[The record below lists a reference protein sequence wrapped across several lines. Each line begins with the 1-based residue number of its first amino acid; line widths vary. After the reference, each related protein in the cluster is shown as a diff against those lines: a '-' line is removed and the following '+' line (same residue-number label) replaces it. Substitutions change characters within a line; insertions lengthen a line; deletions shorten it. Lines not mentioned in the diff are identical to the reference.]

1 MRYLFSKCWSNW
13 IHCDD
18 ETLPGFR
25 ENTNDILTSAKRR
38 KWQFVGNKAKGRI
51 SKRVLQENKAPN
63 FPENEHFLPSD
74 THTYV
79 CVLGG
84 KKCLLFGK
92 FGVVYFLATTVFRF
106 TFLPYS
112 NKFRVMA
119 LTIRCIRLQNC
130 RKHLTKSLQQM
141 GHNVLKS

>member
-1 MRYLFSKCWSNW
+1 M
-13 IHCDD
+13 
-18 ETLPGFR
+18 
-25 ENTNDILTSAKRR
+25 
-38 KWQFVGNKAKGRI
+38 

-63 FPENEHFLPSD
+63 FPKNEHFLPSD
-74 THTYV
+74 THTEV
-79 CVLGG
+79 CVSGG

-92 FGVVYFLATTVFRF
+92 FGVVYFLVTTVFRF

-119 LTIRCIRLQNC
+119 LTIRCIRLQNY
-130 RKHLTKSLQQM
+130 RTYLIKFLQQM